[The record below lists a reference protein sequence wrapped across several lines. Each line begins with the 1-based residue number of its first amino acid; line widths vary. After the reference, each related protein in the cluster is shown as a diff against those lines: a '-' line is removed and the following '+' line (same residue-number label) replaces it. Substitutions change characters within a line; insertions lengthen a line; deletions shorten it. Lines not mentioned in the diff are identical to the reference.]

1 MLEIE
6 TIYDDIEDDFDEL
19 DNVFLEI
26 EEHNGILSF
35 ISNKE
40 RDEFNLLIRKEYIFY
55 CIIITTI
62 KKRLA
67 ITNTQL
73 F

>member
-35 ISNKE
+35 ISKKE
-40 RDEFNLLIRKEYIFY
+40 RDEFVFKLL
-55 CIIITTI
+55 
-62 KKRLA
+62 KKYRLMRYYVV
-67 ITNTQL
+67 
-73 F
+73 FVC